1 MEKTISVEAYLQ
13 KHDKWRKAL
22 ETLRDVL
29 RKTESQETVKWGL
42 PTYTVNGKNV
52 VGFAAFKEHIALW
65 FHNGALLRD
74 EHNVLVNA
82 QEGKTKAL
90 RQWRFTSETEI
101 EKDKVRLYVEEAIAN
116 QKQGKEIKP
125 EKKELVI
132 PQELLLKLQENRSF
146 REKFE
151 ALAPYKQREYAG
163 YIEEA
168 KRETTRYARLE
179 KIIPL
184 ILEGKGLHDQ
194 YR

>member
-29 RKTESQETVKWGL
+29 RKTELQETVKWGL

-74 EHNVLVNA
+74 EHSVLVNA

-101 EKDKVRLYVEEAIAN
+101 EKDKVRRYVEEAIAN

-132 PQELLLKLQENRSF
+132 PQELLRKLQEDRSF
-146 REKFE
+146 HEKFE

>member
-29 RKTESQETVKWGL
+29 RKTELQETVKWGL

-132 PQELLLKLQENRSF
+132 PQELLLKLQEDRSF